1 MKLSERFDWLED
13 VQRIMGGDTA
23 ALGVALALLRR
34 QNRKTGQCNPSYETI
49 ARDCGFDHRDRA
61 RRAIKR
67 LRKNG
72 LIEYRETYGG
82 DRQNTNQ
89 FTLTR
94 CTGAPGAVA
103 HPVQT
108 PPLYPVH
115 QCTTEPV
122 GNTEHTG
129 APLEAAPGAQRK
141 YFEAPPKAE
150 PTDEEKAL
158 ARKHTADL
166 LRKLKEQSARQGEP

>member
-23 ALGVALALLRR
+23 ALGVAVALLRR
-34 QNRKTGQCNPSYETI
+34 QNRKNGQCNPSYETI

-61 RRAIKR
+61 RRAVKR
-67 LRKNG
+67 LRDAG

-82 DRQNTNQ
+82 SRQNTNHY
-89 FTLTR
+89 TLTR
-94 CTGAPGAVA
+94 CSGAPGAVE

-115 QCTTEPV
+115 QCTTEHV
-122 GNTEHTG
+122 VNTAG
-129 APLEAAPGAQRK
+129 VARKPPEAAFR
-141 YFEAPPKAE
+141 APPREKPSPENQAAKERAFAE
-150 PTDEEKAL
+150 MKS
-158 ARKHTADL
+158 KGL
-166 LRKLKEQSARQGEP
+166 LKGENA